1 MLAVEIARHLTRD
14 LWYTL
19 TSFQKHNVVSNPRSF
34 ELCPSVCSCRLKLYL
49 NSHRIWRMFL
59 FSLAFLSNS
68 ISGILHQLSHVS
80 ALWLDPLHS
89 VSTLKI
95 FSIRTY
101 VSCLEL
107 WEKPH
112 TPTYK
117 VARLLDVGRYP
128 LYLGEVLESRFWILF
143 WNTIRTEIRCQ
154 GSVFWETPKSTFYI
168 KCSKRKRVS
177 ICSELPFSSYFSSD
191 TNSASVKQICNLT
204 WPPEN
209 R

>member
-1 MLAVEIARHLTRD
+1 MLAVEIARHLTHD

-34 ELCPSVCSCRLKLYL
+34 ELCPSVFSCRPKLYP

-59 FSLAFLSNS
+59 FSLALLSNS
-68 ISGILHQLSHVS
+68 ISEILHQLSHVY

-107 WEKPH
+107 WEKQH
-112 TPTYK
+112 TPTHK
-117 VARLLDVGRYP
+117 VARLLDVGRSA
-128 LYLGEVLESRFWILF
+128 LYLGKALESRFWIIF
-143 WNTIRTEIRCQ
+143 WYTIRTEIRCQ
-154 GSVFWETPKSTFYI
+154 ASVLWETPKSTFYI
-168 KCSKRKRVS
+168 KCSKRKRGS
-177 ICSELPFSSYFSSD
+177 ICSELHFASYFSSD

-204 WPPEN
+204 WPLEN